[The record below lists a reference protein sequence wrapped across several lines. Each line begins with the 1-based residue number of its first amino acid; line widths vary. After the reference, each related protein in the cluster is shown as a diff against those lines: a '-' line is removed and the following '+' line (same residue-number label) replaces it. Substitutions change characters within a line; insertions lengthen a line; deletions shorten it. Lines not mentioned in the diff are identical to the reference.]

1 MSIRFADLVAG
12 KPGTVQVSLLGV
24 PVTMRGLSAYEQ
36 SAIEKAHP
44 RPTAPMGPDPSR
56 GSKAPFIERTD
67 DPVYKAAVNVWWYEQ
82 MAAQIAVA
90 IEYQTEAGLM
100 WTNARG
106 RDDER
111 KVYAK
116 AAIAELCG
124 SESGGLLTR
133 EIIDQMAIKLVGL
146 QMGAAVQENIE
157 GNSPAGEDPGAV

>member
-24 PVTMRGLSAYEQ
+24 SVTMRGLSAYEQ

-56 GSKAPFIERTD
+56 GSKAPWIERTD

-90 IEYQTEAGLM
+90 IDYQTSAGLS

-106 RDDER
+106 RDEER
-111 KVYAK
+111 RAYVKS
-116 AAIAELCG
+116 AIADLCG
-124 SESGGLLTR
+124 GEEGGLLTR
-133 EIIDQMAIKLVGL
+133 EILDQAAVKLVSL

-157 GNSPAGEDPGAV
+157 GNSPAGEVAAAG